1 MITKIFNINK
11 VVSYDMREKDI
22 ISFKPSYILIEDDM
36 IKNIG
41 FDKTN
46 DDNIDNLIDA
56 NNNILT
62 PGFIDSHTHLIFSS
76 NRSKDFSKRIS
87 GQSYI
92 DIANS
97 GGGIKS
103 SIKSL
108 REASDNQIIDKCMKE
123 INNFIR
129 SGTTTIEAKSGYGLS
144 VPDEIR
150 SLEIIK
156 KLNQLSDID
165 LIPTFMGAHD
175 FPEEVKDQNSYVD
188 LICKEMIPEISSKKL
203 AEFCDIFY
211 EKGYFNKDQTI
222 KIANQAVNYG
232 LDMKL
237 HADEFE
243 DSDGAYLSAE
253 INAVSADHLMHS
265 NENGLKYMAEKEVVA
280 TILPGTTLFLGL
292 NTYANGRKI
301 IESGCSLAIASDYNP
316 GSNTIYSL
324 PIIIALSCLYCGL
337 SINEALKAVTYN
349 AAKALKREDSIGI
362 INEGYN
368 ADILFWN
375 IDDINEIP
383 YWFGSDRLSY
393 VMKKGQLIFQNN
405 IN

>member
-1 MITKIFNINK
+1 MITKISNMNK
-11 VVSYDMREKDI
+11 VVSYDIKKKDI
-22 ISFKPSYILIEDDM
+22 VSFSPNYILIKNGIIE
-36 IKNIG
+36 NIG
-41 FDKTN
+41 FDEISN
-46 DDNIDNLIDA
+46 DNIDNLIDA

-87 GQSYI
+87 GKSYI

-108 REASDNQIIDKCMKE
+108 RETSSDQIIDKCMKE
-123 INNFIR
+123 INSFIKN
-129 SGTTTIEAKSGYGLS
+129 GTTTIEAKSGYGLS
-144 VPDEIR
+144 LLDEIR

-156 KLNQLSDID
+156 RLNNLSDID

-175 FPEEVKDQNSYVD
+175 FPEDVKDRSSYVD
-188 LICKEMIPEISSKKL
+188 LICEEMIPEITSRNL

-211 EKGYFNKDQTI
+211 EKGYFDKNQTI
-222 KIANQAVNYG
+222 KIANQAINYG

-237 HADEFE
+237 HVDEFE
-243 DSDGAYLSAE
+243 DSDGAYLAAE
-253 INAVSADHLMHS
+253 INAISADHLMHS
-265 NENGLKYMAEKEVVA
+265 NQNGLKYMAEKNVVA

-292 NTYANGRKI
+292 DTYANGRKI
-301 IESGCSLAIASDYNP
+301 IDYGCSLAIASDYNP

-324 PIIIALSCLYCGL
+324 PIIMALSCLYCGL

-349 AAKALKREDSIGI
+349 AAKALKRENSIGLI
-362 INEGYN
+362 SEDYV
-368 ADILFWN
+368 ADILFWD
-375 IDDINEIP
+375 IDDISEIP
-383 YWFGSDRLSY
+383 YWFGADKLSH
-393 VMKKGQLIFQNN
+393 VMKKGKLIL
-405 IN
+405 